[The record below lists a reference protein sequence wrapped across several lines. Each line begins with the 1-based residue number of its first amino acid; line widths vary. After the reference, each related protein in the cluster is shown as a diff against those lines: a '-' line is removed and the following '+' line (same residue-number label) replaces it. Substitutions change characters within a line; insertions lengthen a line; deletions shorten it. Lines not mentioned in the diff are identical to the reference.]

1 MIIDYDIWVQSRM
14 ARKSNC
20 LCPKIRV
27 PSNYPFWFFVYRNP
41 SAACLQ
47 QMQCICRQSV
57 HMLRWFCQRSRLSRR
72 PEAAPIS
79 GKISRFRQNPEA
91 PIFGKIS
98 RFRQNPEAP
107 IFRKICHFRKFLN
120 RQISGKIRGFVRN
133 FRKIWDFWHNC
144 TMYWINSGYNCR
156 VSDRGA
162 HFFGRRPVLCIR
174 AKPLSRRR
182 LKLPKT
188 GFIMI
193 SGNFQWKNGAK
204 RHLTSCHPFFLVF
217 HDIRHPV

>member
-1 MIIDYDIWVQSRM
+1 MSIDYKIWVQSRM

-27 PSNYPFWFFVYRNP
+27 SSNYPLWFFVYRNP
-41 SAACLQ
+41 SEACLQ
-47 QMQCICRQSV
+47 RLQCTCRQSV

-72 PEAAPIS
+72 
-79 GKISRFRQNPEA
+79 PEA

-133 FRKIWDFWHNC
+133 FRKIWDFWHNY

-162 HFFGRRPVLCIR
+162 HFFGRRPVLCNNIYWYII
-174 AKPLSRRR
+174 K
-182 LKLPKT
+182 
-188 GFIMI
+188 
-193 SGNFQWKNGAK
+193 
-204 RHLTSCHPFFLVF
+204 VF
-217 HDIRHPV
+217 PPIYRSMEL

>member
-1 MIIDYDIWVQSRM
+1 M

-27 PSNYPFWFFVYRNP
+27 PSNYPLWFFVYRNP
-41 SAACLQ
+41 SEACLQ
-47 QMQCICRQSV
+47 QLQCTCRQSV

-72 PEAAPIS
+72 
-79 GKISRFRQNPEA
+79 PEA

-120 RQISGKIRGFVRN
+120 RQISVKIRGFVRN

-162 HFFGRRPVLCIR
+162 HFFGRRPVLCNNILCP
-174 AKPLSRRR
+174 PLRFLAPPRRNAPQNGNSIIQWYVCI
-182 LKLPKT
+182 KL
-188 GFIMI
+188 
-193 SGNFQWKNGAK
+193 
-204 RHLTSCHPFFLVF
+204 SCGGIDWSFLIF
-217 HDIRHPV
+217 L